1 MTTIQDLKIQRD
13 CASNPSADGKAM
25 ADREH
30 TCEAIYFA
38 RENEEKIA
46 ALAKKLGKKPRQCE
60 CENCSPTKE
69 DKSS

>member
-38 RENEEKIA
+38 RENAEKIA
-46 ALAKKLGKKPRQCE
+46 ALAKKLGKKPKPSQCE
-60 CENCSPTKE
+60 DCSSKD